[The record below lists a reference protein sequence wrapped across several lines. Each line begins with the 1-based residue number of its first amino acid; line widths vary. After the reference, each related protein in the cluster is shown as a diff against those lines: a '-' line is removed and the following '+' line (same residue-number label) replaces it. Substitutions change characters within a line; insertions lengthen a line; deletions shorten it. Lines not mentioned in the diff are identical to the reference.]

1 MAIANYE
8 KDLLFDSNGL
18 NKFSQNYLK
27 PHEKSPQDRYV
38 YVSNFFSTDSDHA
51 KRLYAYSSNHWLSF
65 STPILNFYNDE
76 NTLPISCYLCYLP
89 DTLKGLLYTLSEV
102 NNLSTMGGGV
112 SVKINIR
119 SPSEKSVGA
128 ITHIKTY
135 DACCLAYKQGYRR
148 GSYAMYMDIN
158 HPEILQFLELRKPTG
173 DYNVR
178 ALNIHHGV
186 CITDDFMKIIES
198 CETDKDFDDT
208 FELIDPHTKLCK
220 RTISAKYIWEKIIEI
235 RLQTGEP
242 FIFFTDTCNE
252 YMNKYQKK
260 IGLKITQ
267 SNLCTEIIVPTDENR
282 SSVCCL
288 ASVNMEYYDDW
299 KSNKKNLQDIMLMLD
314 NVLNVFQNIAEKRK
328 DNLFDRVLISPK
340 HERNIG
346 IGLMGFVSYLQK
358 HTIPLE
364 SVKAKEINKEVFS
377 FIQKTTDD
385 FNFVL
390 GDLLGSPIDIV
401 GSGKRFSYLMAVAP
415 TAATSILMPNA
426 SPCIEPYRANIFRHD
441 TNTGSTQVKN
451 KFLEKLLIR
460 KGFSEKI
467 IDKIWKSILFNN
479 GSVQN
484 LPSGVLSPTEKLVFK
499 TFMEY
504 DQKVLIELAADRQQ
518 YIDQGQSLT
527 LTFGPNTSVKE
538 LHDIH
543 MLAWRRKLKT
553 LYYCRSEKLV
563 KINNIE
569 KDPMECELC
578 Q

>member
-1 MAIANYE
+1 
-8 KDLLFDSNGL
+8 
-18 NKFSQNYLK
+18 
-27 PHEKSPQDRYV
+27 
-38 YVSNFFSTDSDHA
+38 
-51 KRLYAYSSNHWLSF
+51 
-65 STPILNFYNDE
+65 
-76 NTLPISCYLCYLP
+76 
-89 DTLKGLLYTLSEV
+89 
-102 NNLSTMGGGV
+102 
-112 SVKINIR
+112 
-119 SPSEKSVGA
+119 
-128 ITHIKTY
+128 
-135 DACCLAYKQGYRR
+135 
-148 GSYAMYMDIN
+148 
-158 HPEILQFLELRKPTG
+158 
-173 DYNVR
+173 
-178 ALNIHHGV
+178 
-186 CITDDFMKIIES
+186 
-198 CETDKDFDDT
+198 
-208 FELIDPHTKLCK
+208 
-220 RTISAKYIWEKIIEI
+220 
-235 RLQTGEP
+235 
-242 FIFFTDTCNE
+242 
-252 YMNKYQKK
+252 
-260 IGLKITQ
+260 
-267 SNLCTEIIVPTDENR
+267 
-282 SSVCCL
+282 
-288 ASVNMEYYDDW
+288 
-299 KSNKKNLQDIMLMLD
+299 MLD

-527 LTFGPNTSVKE
+527 LTFGPNTGVKE